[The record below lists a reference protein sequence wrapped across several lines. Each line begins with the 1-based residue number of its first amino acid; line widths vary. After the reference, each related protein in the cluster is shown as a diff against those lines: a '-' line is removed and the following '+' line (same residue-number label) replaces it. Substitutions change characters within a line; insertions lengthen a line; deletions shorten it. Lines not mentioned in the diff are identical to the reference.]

1 MKRILCF
8 GDSNTYGLKPD
19 GTGRFDQTVRYP
31 CRLQTLLGDDYHI
44 IEEGCP
50 GRTTVFD
57 DINNL
62 YKKGIDYFIP
72 CLRSHTPLDFIVI
85 MLGTNDCKTV
95 YKASPK
101 DIADG
106 IAELVSA
113 AQKYASESRV
123 LIISPILLGENVW
136 KPGYDT
142 EFNENSVI
150 TSKGLA
156 VEYQKVAERTGCLFL
171 DAAKIAVASPIDEE
185 HLNEQGHFSLA
196 TAVSEI
202 IKKHSEEV
210 FN

>member
-1 MKRILCF
+1 MKTILCF

-19 GTGRFDQTVRYP
+19 GSGRYDQTIRYP
-31 CRLQTLLGDDYHI
+31 RRLKALLGEDYQI

-57 DINNL
+57 DISNP

-72 CLRSHTPLDFIVI
+72 CLRSHIPLDYIII

-95 YKASPK
+95 YNASANE
-101 DIADG
+101 IAGG

-113 AQKYASESRV
+113 ARNISPASKV

-136 KPGYDT
+136 KPEFDI
-142 EFNENSVI
+142 EFNQKSVQ

-156 VEYQKVAERTGCLFL
+156 AEYRKVAESTGCLFL
-171 DAAKIAVASPIDEE
+171 DAAEVAAPSPIDEE
-185 HLNEQGHFSLA
+185 HLDEQGHFALA
-196 TAVSEI
+196 SAVAEI
-202 IKKHSEEV
+202 IKKIK
-210 FN
+210 